1 MKKILI
7 IEDDAFLKNIEGS
20 KFSNEGFEVATA
32 MTTAEVDAAM
42 KKGLP
47 DIVLLDLMLP
57 ELNSVSFL
65 KDFKKDATT
74 KKIPVIVFS
83 NVVEDAE
90 MKKALDAGADEYMVK
105 ANFTLD
111 EVIEKINTLTK

>member
-20 KFSNEGFEVATA
+20 KFSHEGFEVATA
-32 MTTAEVDAAM
+32 MTTKEVDASL

-47 DIVLLDLMLP
+47 DIILLDLMLP
-57 ELNSVSFL
+57 DLNSVNLL
-65 KDFKKDATT
+65 KDLKKDSTT

-83 NVVEDAE
+83 NVAEDAE
-90 MKKALDAGADEYMVK
+90 MKRALDAGADEYMVK

-111 EVIEKINTLTK
+111 EVVEKINTLI